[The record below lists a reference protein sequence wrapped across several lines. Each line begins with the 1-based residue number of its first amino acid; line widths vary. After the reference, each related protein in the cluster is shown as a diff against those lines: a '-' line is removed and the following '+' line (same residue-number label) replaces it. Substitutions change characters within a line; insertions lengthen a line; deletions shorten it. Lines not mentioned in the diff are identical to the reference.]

1 MEIGVIAVGGFAVNC
16 YVVYEKGRGI
26 VIDPGADAKTI
37 LAFTEQQG
45 LEIEAIINTHGHFD
59 HIGANGAIK
68 NAFDAPLYIHWEDE
82 PCLKDAKRNLSVWA
96 GLEAMVS
103 PPADYLLSGG
113 EVLEVAGLRVEVLH
127 TPGHSPGSICLSL
140 GGVLF
145 TGDTLFAGSVGRTDF
160 PGASGE
166 KLMDSLH
173 NVIMPLPLETVV
185 YPGHGPAS
193 RLEAEM
199 KHNPF
204 LRC

>member
-1 MEIGVIAVGGFAVNC
+1 MEISAIAVGEFAANC
-16 YVVYEKGRGI
+16 YVVHKKGRGI
-26 VIDPGADAKTI
+26 IIDPGADAKTI
-37 LAFTEQQG
+37 MAVIDQQG

-68 NAFDAPLYIHWEDE
+68 SAFDAPLYIHREDE
-82 PCLKDAKRNLSVWA
+82 PCLKDAKQNLSVWA

-103 PPADYLLSGG
+103 PPADYLLSGS

-127 TPGHSPGSICLSL
+127 TPGHSPGSICLGV
-140 GGVLF
+140 GGALF

-166 KLMDSLH
+166 KLMDSLL
-173 NVIMPLPLETVV
+173 NVIMPLPGKTVI

-193 RLEAEM
+193 QLEAEL
-199 KHNPF
+199 KYNPF
-204 LRC
+204 LRY